1 VFEGAMRKSMEE
13 YLRPGEEL
21 LHVAIVQAKGMIGAA
36 VAGGALGQAVMG
48 KRRDREAAE
57 AAEGAEGADAGGVRT
72 ASKMGLAITSD
83 RLLLA
88 RAGGS
93 MTLKAKELLSE
104 VPIADVHSL
113 EVGKGTIGK
122 PVTITIRGESIEV
135 VAPKA
140 SNTDKLVN
148 AFQQAKAGG
157 SAAA

>member
-1 VFEGAMRKSMEE
+1 MFEGAMRKSMEE

-21 LHVAIVQAKGMIGAA
+21 LHVAIVQAKGMIGMA
-36 VAGGALGQAVMG
+36 VAGGALGQAAMG
-48 KRRDREAAE
+48 KRRDRQATERAE
-57 AAEGAEGADAGGVRT
+57 DGGSRT
-72 ASKMGLAITSD
+72 ASKKGVAITSYSQ
-83 RLLLA
+83 LIA
-88 RAGGS
+88 RAGGA

-104 VPIADVHSL
+104 VPIAEVDAL

-148 AFQQAKAGG
+148 AFQQAKADSPGV
-157 SAAA
+157 A

>member
-21 LHVAIVQAKGMIGAA
+21 LHVAIVQAKGMIGSA
-36 VAGGALGQAVMG
+36 VAGGALGQAAMG
-48 KRRDREAAE
+48 KRRDRQSAE
-57 AAEGAEGADAGGVRT
+57 QAETGGLRT
-72 ASKMGLAITSD
+72 ASRMGLAITSD

-88 RAGGS
+88 RAGGA

-104 VPIADVHSL
+104 VPIAEVDSL
-113 EVGKGTIGK
+113 EVAKGTIGK

-140 SNTDKLVN
+140 TNTDKLVN
-148 AFQQAKAGG
+148 AFQQAKAGSP
-157 SAAA
+157 SAA